1 MQKRLSKRADDLFDA
16 FLEASSLAKKKKGT
30 LIKVNEVIGTL
41 SFFYEKIRTAVDY
54 REEHLLRKSAILR
67 IIKRRFVH
75 KNKAWN
81 IADSLVRELIRSRH
95 LENMSVTEETVYEI
109 GGILN
114 KYIFL
119 NNQLAKREVPGSSK
133 KIEWLLAIA
142 ACEID
147 NLLKPKIVESALVNC
162 MYDMLAKKIS
172 LEQQGI
178 REGEK
183 DIQVYIAIHRALI
196 KSDDDILSYHL
207 FRLHFPNW
215 FDKPSYLTIE
225 KIANDIDLIKEGI
238 DRQLNHKMSNRL
250 YQLVRK
256 YVAPFVILKSF
267 IDQSPENAKEL
278 FLNPPEPSIEFDPF
292 QPPDILS
299 LEDKLRSVCLEKYA
313 EFKIKLRRKAVRA
326 VIYILLTKILL
337 ALIIEVP
344 YELIFLSLINY
355 SAFTVNILIP
365 PFLIFLVAL
374 LVRVPGE
381 KNSDKIVSGIKEIV
395 YDDVKRKIFV
405 RERVLLRKRK
415 FIFNFIFSFLY
426 LLVFSMTFGFIIW
439 ALHRLDFNYVSG
451 AIFIVLFSIVCF
463 FGVSLRQSVRE
474 LILQTEKENVITFL
488 FDIFTL
494 PILRFGRWISNTF
507 SRVNIFIFVM
517 DFLIE
522 APFQLMIEII
532 EDWIVYIKEKRE
544 EIL

>member
-1 MQKRLSKRADDLFDA
+1 MQKRLSKKANDLFDA
-16 FLEASSLAKKKKGT
+16 FFEASTLDKKRKGSV
-30 LIKVNEVIGTL
+30 IKVNEVISTL

-67 IIKRRFVH
+67 ILKRRFVH
-75 KNKAWN
+75 KNKAKI

-95 LENMSVTEETVYEI
+95 LKNMSVTEETVEEI
-109 GGILN
+109 SAILN

-119 NNQLAKREVPGSSK
+119 NNQLAKRQLPGSLK
-133 KIEWLLAIA
+133 KIEWLLAIS

-147 NLLKPKIVESALVNC
+147 NLLKPKIVETALVNC

-178 REGEK
+178 KEGEK

-215 FDKPSYLTIE
+215 FATPSYQTIE
-225 KIANDIDLIKEGI
+225 KIANDIDLIKDGI
-238 DRQLNHKMSNRL
+238 DRQLNHKMANRL

-267 IDQSPENAKEL
+267 IEQSPENAKEL
-278 FLNPPEPSIEFDPF
+278 FINPPEPSLEFDPF
-292 QPPDILS
+292 APPDILS
-299 LEDKLRSVCLEKYA
+299 LEDKLRSVCSEKYA
-313 EFKIKLRRKAVRA
+313 EFKTKLRRKAVRA

-337 ALIIEVP
+337 ALVIEVP

-355 SAFTVNILIP
+355 PAFIVNILVP

-381 KNSDKIVSGIKEIV
+381 KNSDKIISGIKEIV

-405 RERVLLRKRK
+405 KEKVLLRKRK
-415 FIFNFIFSFLY
+415 FIFNFIFSALY

-439 ALHRLDFNYVSG
+439 SLHKLDFNVVSG
-451 AIFIVLFSIVCF
+451 GIFIVLFSIVCF

-474 LILQTEKENVITFL
+474 LILQTEKENIITFI

-507 SRVNIFIFVM
+507 SRVNVFIFIM

>member
-1 MQKRLSKRADDLFDA
+1 MQKRLSKRANDLFDA
-16 FLEASSLAKKKKGT
+16 FLEASVLDKKKRGS

-67 IIKRRFVH
+67 ILKRRFVH

-95 LENMSVTEETVYEI
+95 LKNMSVTEETVFTMS
-109 GGILN
+109 GILN

-119 NNQLAKREVPGSSK
+119 NNQIAKRESPNSKK

-147 NLLKPKIVESALVNC
+147 NLLKPKIVETALVNC

-178 REGEK
+178 KEGEK

-207 FRLHFPNW
+207 FRLHFSNW
-215 FDKPSYLTIE
+215 FEKPSYQTIE
-225 KIANDIDLIKEGI
+225 KIANDINLIKDGI
-238 DRQLNHKMSNRL
+238 DRQLHHKMANRL

-256 YVAPFVILKSF
+256 YVAPFVILKGF
-267 IDQSPENAKEL
+267 IEQNPENAKEL
-278 FLNPPEPSIEFDPF
+278 FTNPPEPSIEFDPF

-299 LEDKLRSVCLEKYA
+299 LEDKLRSICAEKYA
-313 EFKIKLRRKAVRA
+313 EFKKKLRRKAVRA

-337 ALIIEVP
+337 ALVIEVP
-344 YELIFLSLINY
+344 YELIFLSLVNY
-355 SAFTVNILIP
+355 QAFIVNILVP

-395 YDDVKRKIFV
+395 YDDEKRKIFV
-405 RERVLLRKRK
+405 KERVLLRKRK

-426 LLVFSMTFGFIIW
+426 LLVFSITFGFIIW
-439 ALHRLDFNYVSG
+439 ALHRLDFNIVSG

-474 LILQTEKENVITFL
+474 LVLQTEKENVITFL

-494 PILRFGRWISNTF
+494 PILRFGRWISNSF
-507 SRVNIFIFVM
+507 SRVNVFIFVM